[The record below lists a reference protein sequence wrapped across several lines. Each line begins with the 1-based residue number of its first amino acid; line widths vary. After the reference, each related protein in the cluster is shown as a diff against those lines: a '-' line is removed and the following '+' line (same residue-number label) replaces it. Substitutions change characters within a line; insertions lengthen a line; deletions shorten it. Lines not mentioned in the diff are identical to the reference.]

1 MKQYIYIQ
9 VVYFFLCINVYSQN
23 NYWSQQYGAQS
34 SMLGGAVVA
43 GVRDNS
49 AMYYNPGAL
58 GFIEHPTLTI
68 NANVYQLDYVNLKNG
83 AGPGIDMNSIRPV
96 IYPQLVSG
104 LITFKKVSRLKMAY
118 GLLTRYRN
126 DLKTYAKNQ
135 GYFELVPS
143 SGGADFFKGNTN
155 YELNNIAQWGGLSLS
170 YKLSDKV
177 SLGFTKFINY
187 THIDERITNNTSIDV
202 NEPGNLYTSSIFES
216 SVSVIDAIS
225 MNWKLGAAF
234 DFNKFKLGVSGT
246 IPSVDLF
253 GFARLERE
261 LEYYNQDR
269 FLPDSLLLGKAPVF
283 ILSEQQRGLS
293 ARFRNP
299 GSLALGLELN
309 LPKSST
315 RLMITAE
322 YFFSVADYTVARY
335 DSLTPVR
342 PFGSYQ
348 NVAIPDFL
356 VEKTFNVGVLNL
368 GIGLDQK
375 INEKWQF
382 YFGARTDLNN
392 TQDILGN
399 RPLAVN
405 NLNATFWHFLHFSSG
420 VKFRRG
426 SSDLTI
432 GLNYGLGITNIRR
445 QPFNLAEP
453 DVVMYENTL
462 LSFMGTRK
470 NEMKT
475 NVHSV
480 GLILGYTYY
489 IQR

>member
-1 MKQYIYIQ
+1 MKQIII
-9 VVYFFLCINVYSQN
+9 VCCLYSCMHVAAQN
-23 NYWSQQYGAQS
+23 NYWAQQYGAQS
-34 SMLGGAVVA
+34 SLLGGAVVA

-83 AGPGIDMNSIRPV
+83 AGTGIDMNSIRPV

-104 LITFKKVSRLKMAY
+104 LVTFKKLPRLKMAY

-126 DLKTYAKNQ
+126 DLKTYAQNQ
-135 GYFELVPS
+135 GYFELIPS
-143 SGGADFFKGNTN
+143 SGGADFFKGNIN

-170 YKLSDKV
+170 YKISDKA
-177 SLGFTKFINY
+177 SLGFTQFINY

-202 NEPGNLYTSSIFES
+202 NELGNLYTSSIFES
-216 SVSVIDAIS
+216 SVSVIDAVS

-234 DFNKFKLGVSGT
+234 DFGKFKLGLSGT

-253 GFARLERE
+253 GFARLERA

-299 GSLALGLELN
+299 GSLALGIELN
-309 LPKSST
+309 FPKSAT
-315 RLMITAE
+315 RIMVTAE
-322 YFFSVADYTVARY
+322 YFFPVLNYTVARY

-356 VEKTFNVGVLNL
+356 VEKTFNVRVINVGV
-368 GIGLDQK
+368 GLDQK
-375 INEKWQF
+375 INDKWQF

-392 TQDILGN
+392 TQDLFGN
-399 RPLAVN
+399 RPFAVN
-405 NLNATFWHFLHFSSG
+405 NLSATFWHFLHFSSG
-420 VKFRRG
+420 VRYRRG
-426 SSDLTI
+426 ASDVTI
-432 GLNYGLGITNIRR
+432 GLNYGLGITNVRR

-453 DVVMYENTL
+453 DVVLYENTI
-462 LSFMGTRK
+462 LSFMGVRS
-470 NEMKT
+470 NDMQA
-475 NVHSV
+475 NVHTI